1 MINIV
6 KKLGLAS
13 LVELFSKTNYRQ
25 KALGQLQEAQM
36 ALLKVQSEKLFA
48 ESMIVYYTKMIE
60 HCNVVLSD
68 QPTWEGHSMHSNP
81 KIS

>member
-1 MINIV
+1 MSSIT
-6 KKLGLAS
+6 
-13 LVELFSKTNYRQ
+13 ELLSKDNYKH
-25 KALGQLQEAQM
+25 KALKQLKDAQM
-36 ALLKVQSEKLFA
+36 HLLKVQSEKLFA

-68 QPTWEGHSMHSNP
+68 QPMWEGSSVHSAP

>member
-6 KKLGLAS
+6 KELGLTS
-13 LVELFSKTNYRQ
+13 LVELFSKVNYRQ

-48 ESMIVYYTKMIE
+48 ENMIIYYTKIIE
-60 HCNVVLSD
+60 HCNIVLSD
-68 QPTWEGHSMHSNP
+68 QPMWEGFSQHSNP